1 MVRVTFRVKHGN
13 ALVWM
18 ETPTAMAKKT
28 CLHICLIFPTH
39 TVKQPAVPLEEM
51 LVMEAKNTRT
61 AHPNN
66 SKFGTAIIWVLRN
79 ARAKSEID

>member
-1 MVRVTFRVKHGN
+1 MRITFRVKHGN

-18 ETPTAMAKKT
+18 ETPIAMAKKT

-51 LVMEAKNTRT
+51 LAMEAKNTRT
-61 AHPNN
+61 AHPITPNLALHL
-66 SKFGTAIIWVLRN
+66 FG
-79 ARAKSEID
+79 S